1 MRMIKGIDGYTV
13 IFTDTNICIKDTYM
27 MPYTDI
33 NKFVFD
39 LKTVINSDPELSGL
53 YHRSSKSWE
62 KEIAAHIRL
71 YKIGLFKLHTKD
83 TDLDENENIFRLI
96 GYNILSLL

>member
-1 MRMIKGIDGYTV
+1 MKIIKGVDGYTV
-13 IFTDTNICIKDTYM
+13 IFTDKSICVKESYM

-39 LKTVINSDPELSGL
+39 LKTVVNSTPELIGL

-62 KEIAAHIRL
+62 KEIIAHIKL
-71 YKIGLFKLHTKD
+71 YKLGLFKLHTKD
-83 TDLDENENIFRLI
+83 TDLDENENIFKI
-96 GYNILSLL
+96 IAYNILSL